1 MWVANHVGCNENR
14 RHGCPGVDFCKMDI
28 RNALRIC
35 VLIRRW
41 KFGWETCKTACARL
55 FAGKLG
61 RYGSEK
67 PSSDLW
73 SLEEKV
79 RDSCMIL
86 LHWHPVMPSKNIHS
100 SQAFRPF
107 ADVKT
112 LSASEAMRLKL
123 ESARRSVS
131 SEACRQFSWKGDE
144 FVERTY
150 RDCKQQNAV
159 EWRWFEYDL
168 TVVGVNS
175 KLLNQGTY
183 NTMDR
188 TDWVLAN
195 PAQIVLNG
203 SQVAFNFFWPFL
215 EPNICDKW
223 DVFQSWLWDETLW
236 RSSGPQKLRKHL
248 MAMWSDTQYQLEGYQ
263 PNVTGDCLSC
273 LALSTL
279 ERRACRRRLML
290 LMNSTSF
297 CRASVSNRLQ
307 LEQYAK
313 KLSQQIL
320 DLIMLLR
327 KGAHVSAKTFS
338 LSALII
344 VVWTLDAQFLPFQSR
359 EVPNLVDCK
368 VNKLQTKTMN
378 ALIVIDVHAK
388 DSVSHLL
395 RVKSIKDGRSRLL

>member
-1 MWVANHVGCNENR
+1 MGGVWVANHVRCNENR
-14 RHGCPGVDFCKMDI
+14 CHGCPRVDFCKMDI

-41 KFGWETCKTACARL
+41 KFGWEICKTACARL

-61 RYGSEK
+61 RHGSEK

-79 RDSCMIL
+79 RF
-86 LHWHPVMPSKNIHS
+86 LHYWWCQASDIHS
-100 SQAFRPF
+100 SQALRPF

-112 LSASEAMRLKL
+112 LSVSEVMRLKL

-168 TVVGVNS
+168 TVIGVNS

-203 SQVAFNFFWPFL
+203 SQAAFNFLTIFGAEHLWQVRCVSVLAVGWDFVEVFWTSEVEEAFDGNVVRHPVSARGL
-215 EPNICDKW
+215 PAKCDRRLPVLPNIEH
-223 DVFQSWLWDETLW
+223 FGTQSL
-236 RSSGPQKLRKHL
+236 
-248 MAMWSDTQYQLEGYQ
+248 
-263 PNVTGDCLSC
+263 
-273 LALSTL
+273 
-279 ERRACRRRLML
+279 
-290 LMNSTSF
+290 
-297 CRASVSNRLQ
+297 
-307 LEQYAK
+307 
-313 KLSQQIL
+313 
-320 DLIMLLR
+320 
-327 KGAHVSAKTFS
+327 
-338 LSALII
+338 
-344 VVWTLDAQFLPFQSR
+344 
-359 EVPNLVDCK
+359 
-368 VNKLQTKTMN
+368 
-378 ALIVIDVHAK
+378 
-388 DSVSHLL
+388 
-395 RVKSIKDGRSRLL
+395 